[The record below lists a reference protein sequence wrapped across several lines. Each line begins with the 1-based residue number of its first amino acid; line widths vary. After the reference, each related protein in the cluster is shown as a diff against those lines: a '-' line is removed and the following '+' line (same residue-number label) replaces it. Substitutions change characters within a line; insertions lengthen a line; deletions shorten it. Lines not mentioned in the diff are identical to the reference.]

1 MLLKSQFEPAW
12 WLRNAHAQTVWATL
26 MRPEI
31 PIELYPHRFELPD
44 GDFVDLVWDKSNAQD
59 QKKPIVV
66 ILHGLTGSIK
76 SPYATGLVSAI
87 SAAGWRPVFMH
98 FRGTSGEPNR
108 LPRYYHS
115 GDTQDVATVIH
126 YLRETNPDIPIAAVG
141 ISLGGNVILKWLGE
155 TGKTNPLAAVVA
167 VSVPFELNK
176 ATTTMN
182 KGFSKFYQWR
192 LLKQLR
198 EEVEL
203 KFKNQNLTCPFD
215 LDQLAKVKT
224 FHEFDDLVT
233 APLHN
238 FSDADDYYS
247 KSSSRQYL
255 PDITVPTLIIH
266 AEDDPLLPKSV
277 IPTPAEISSSTIIE
291 LSQYGGHVGFV
302 AGDKI
307 GRAEYWLESRI
318 PEYLAGFLSDVL
330 F

>member
-1 MLLKSQFEPAW
+1 MLQNSLFEPAW

-31 PIELYPHRFELPD
+31 PLSLHPHRFELPD
-44 GDFVDLVWDKSNAQD
+44 GDFVDLVWDKANFQD

-76 SPYATGLVSAI
+76 SPYATGLISAI

-115 GDTQDVATVIH
+115 GDTQDAATVINF
-126 YLRETNPDIPIAAVG
+126 LRETNPDVPIAGIG

-155 TGKTNPLAAVVA
+155 TGINNPLSAVVA
-167 VSVPFELNK
+167 VSVPFELKK
-176 ATTTMN
+176 ASRTMN
-182 KGFSKFYQWR
+182 EGLSKFYQWR

-198 EEVEL
+198 KEVQL
-203 KFKNQNLTCPFD
+203 KFKNRQLPCPFD
-215 LDQLAKVKT
+215 LNQLAKVKS

-233 APLHN
+233 APLHD

-247 KSSSRQYL
+247 KSSSRQFL
-255 PDITVPTLIIH
+255 PSITVPTLIIH
-266 AEDDPLLPKSV
+266 AEDDPFLPKSV
-277 IPTPAEISSSTIIE
+277 IPTTAEISSSTTIE
-291 LSQYGGHVGFV
+291 LSPYGGHVGFV
-302 AGDKI
+302 AGNKI

-318 PEYLAGFLSDVL
+318 PEYLAGFLSSEG